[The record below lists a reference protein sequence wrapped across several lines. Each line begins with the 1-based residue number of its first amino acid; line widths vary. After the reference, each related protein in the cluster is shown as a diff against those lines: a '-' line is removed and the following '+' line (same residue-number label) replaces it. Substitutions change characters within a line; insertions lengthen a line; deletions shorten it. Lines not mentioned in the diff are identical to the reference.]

1 MCTNSKY
8 IYNRYINRS
17 VLVSCGKCP
26 ACLQSKAA
34 ARANR
39 IRNHVNDTDVCLFVT
54 LTYANRFIPYIYK
67 DDVNDDIV
75 NVYRHSSVRWY
86 GDHPVIRDKRELLG
100 TLDLTFDDDSFYHRS
115 DDFKKAFD
123 RRKGIKCMKH
133 TNDRFSVCWFADGQN
148 FMKRLRINLE
158 RKYGIKSE
166 NQRLSYYMCTEYG
179 SKSQRAHLHLALFC
193 PKSLESTVRS
203 AICESWLYGDSR
215 RTSRFIQ
222 VARDVASYVASYVNR
237 PATFPRF
244 LEKRGI
250 CQKHSFSQGF
260 GVRAQCFSLP
270 SLLEKIERRD
280 LHYYRESFKN
290 GVRTVSSVLI
300 PKYVINRFFPLFKG
314 YNLLNDF
321 EIHEYLRNPSK
332 LCGIVNGRFRRCVR
346 GVDFSHLH
354 ENHQF
359 HDMSL
364 YSHDDFHRWKV
375 RIENAYE
382 RFKSLSGL
390 FDCTWD
396 IYSLLYTSVWNL
408 YHSSALIDSFENV
421 TCINDLSDHYENILD
436 LESGNVHSDLAFFLS
451 FVHFQCD
458 PNKRHD
464 VVESSLNLTSL
475 YHKYQKHKYIN
486 DEVIFS
492 SLSV

>member
-8 IYNRYINRS
+8 IYNRYINRT

-26 ACLQSKAA
+26 ACLQAKAA
-34 ARANR
+34 SRANR

-67 DDVNDDIV
+67 DDVNNDVV
-75 NVYRHSSVRWY
+75 NVYRHSSVRNY
-86 GDHPVIRDKRELLG
+86 RNHTIVNDERELLG
-100 TLDLTFDDDSFYHRS
+100 TLDLTFDVDSFYHRGDS
-115 DDFKKAFD
+115 FKMCYD

-158 RKYGIKSE
+158 RKYGIKPE
-166 NQRLSYYMCTEYG
+166 NQGISYYMCTEYG

-193 PKSLESTVRS
+193 SRSIESAVRS
-203 AICESWLYGDSR
+203 AICESWPYGDSH

-237 PATFPRF
+237 PASFPRF
-244 LEKRGI
+244 LEKRRI
-250 CQKHSFSQGF
+250 RQKHSFSKGF
-260 GVRAQCFSLP
+260 GVRAKCFSLP

-280 LHYYRESFKN
+280 LHYYRSSTKD
-290 GVRTVSSVLI
+290 GVRTVSRVLV

-314 YNLLNDF
+314 YNLLNDI
-321 EIHEYLRNPSK
+321 EIHEYLRLPQR
-332 LCGIVNGRFRRCVR
+332 LCGIVNGRFRRYVSR
-346 GVDFSHLH
+346 VDFEHLN
-354 ENHQF
+354 ENHKF
-359 HDMSL
+359 HDISL

-375 RIENAYE
+375 RIKNAFE
-382 RFKSLSGL
+382 RFKTFSGLSG
-390 FDCTWD
+390 CTWD

-408 YHSSALIDSFENV
+408 YHSSALADSFKNV
-421 TCINDLSDHYENILD
+421 NSVQDLSDHYENIFD
-436 LESGNVHSDLAFFLS
+436 LESGNVSSDLEFFLG
-451 FVHFQCD
+451 VIQFQRD
-458 PNKRHD
+458 PNKRRD
-464 VVESSLNLTSL
+464 IVEKSFNLSIL
-475 YHKYQKHKYIN
+475 YDKYQKHKYIN

-492 SLSV
+492 RLSV